1 MPLVKICGITRP
13 EDAEEAFS
21 LGADFL
27 GLVFAESKRKIDIRQ
42 AGRIMEAVPTF
53 QNFVG
58 VFQGQSL
65 EVVKNTALGLGLEY
79 VQLHGEE
86 TVEFCNLLKASGLL
100 VIKAV
105 HIDERTKIAEEMFM
119 PYDAHAYLLDTKVG
133 RRSGG
138 TGKAFNWNLVDSS
151 ISKRHRIFLSGGL
164 NAKNISDAID
174 IVHPYAVDVSSGV
187 ESEPGIKDFRLVR
200 EFIKRAK
207 QDVR

>member
-13 EDAEEAFS
+13 EDAEDAFS

-27 GLVFAESKRKIDIRQ
+27 GLIFARSKRQIDVEQ

-58 VFQGQSL
+58 VFQNQPL
-65 EVVKNTALGLGLEY
+65 KLVKKTALGLGLEY

-86 TVEFCNLLKASGLL
+86 TVELCNLLTASGLR

-105 HIDERTKIAEEMFM
+105 HINGRMKIAETIFV
-119 PYDAHAYLLDTKVG
+119 PYNAHAYLFDTRVG
-133 RRSGG
+133 PQSGG
-138 TGKAFNWNLVDSS
+138 TGKAFNWNLVDPS
-151 ISKRHRIFLSGGL
+151 ICVRRKIFLSGGL
-164 NAKNISDAID
+164 SPENINDAID
-174 IVHPYAVDVSSGV
+174 AVHPFAVDVSSGV

-200 EFIKRAK
+200 EFIRRAK
-207 QDVR
+207 QDTR